1 MSENMD
7 SQAATD
13 SPGGAEPPAST
24 APEDQRFWLMQPG
37 PPPGAPPYWSRQPR
51 APRVPPPWAAVYSD
65 PAPAMRRTAGILVLA
80 TGIASSWL
88 LDAGYGFNI
97 PALACLLAGVALVA
111 GRTIGR
117 RPGWWSGLWGIS
129 AVGLLCLAAWRAEPG
144 PYWLAVF
151 CALTLG
157 ALAVHGGRSW
167 AAVMLALICLTMRLD
182 GVAKWTWNAVCS
194 LNSLGRSRARNGI
207 YAAGATVLLLVVFGA
222 LFAGADPVFAR
233 LWDAIGSVFS
243 AWSPLPILLF
253 LVGVAGALV
262 VGHGAAA
269 PIRWDR
275 LPARTTKAFN
285 RNLWLAPLAAMA
297 ALFGVF
303 DSIQVSVLFGDYRA
317 VLKSTGM
324 SYADYAR
331 QGFWQL
337 ITATVLTLVVIGL
350 AIRWSPRGGQ
360 HEGIVASTT
369 LCTLC
374 VLALIIV
381 GSALR
386 RMGLDI
392 DAYGLTLPR
401 VAVVAIEIWLGL
413 LFLVLIAA
421 RCRPAVAWLPR
432 GVALSAVI
440 VTAAYVGIAP
450 AHLVAQ
456 VDVDRY
462 FNGQYVN
469 PTSLQNL
476 PADAQPEL
484 DRLPAEVRACV
495 ANPQMFPS
503 GTC

>member
-1 MSENMD
+1 MTENID
-7 SQAATD
+7 GAAAAGAAQGAAL
-13 SPGGAEPPAST
+13 PGFTVPQ
-24 APEDQRFWLMQPG
+24 DQRPRAM
-37 PPPGAPPYWSRQPR
+37 PPTPLQQWPAPPR
-51 APRVPPPWAAVYSD
+51 APRVPPPWAPVYSD
-65 PAPAMRRTAGILVLA
+65 PAPAMPRMAGLFVLV

-88 LDAGYGFNI
+88 LGAGYGFNI
-97 PALACLLAGVALVA
+97 AGLACLLAGTALV
-111 GRTIGR
+111 GGHTIGR
-117 RPGWWSGLWGIS
+117 RPGWWSGLWGLS
-129 AVGLLCLAAWRAEPG
+129 ALGLLCLAAWREEPG

-167 AAVMLALICLTMRLD
+167 AAVMLALVSLTMCLD

-194 LNSLGRSRARNGI
+194 LNRLGRSRARNGI
-207 YAAGATVLLLVVFGA
+207 YAVGVTLALLIVFGA
-222 LFAGADPVFAR
+222 LFAAADPVFAR
-233 LWDAIGSVFS
+233 FWDAVGSVFS
-243 AWSPLPILLF
+243 GWSPLPVLWF
-253 LVGVAGALV
+253 LVGVGGALV
-262 VGHGAAA
+262 VGYGAAA
-269 PIRWDR
+269 PVRWDR
-275 LPARTTKAFN
+275 LPARASKALN

-303 DSIQVSVLFGDYRA
+303 DGIQVSVLFGGYRA

-337 ITATVLTLVVIGL
+337 IVATVLTLVVIGL
-350 AIRWSPRGGQ
+350 AIRWSPRGGRRD
-360 HEGIVASTT
+360 GMVASAT

-374 VLALIIV
+374 VLALVIV

-386 RMGLDI
+386 RMALDI

-413 LFLVLIAA
+413 VFLVLIGA

-440 VTAAYVGIAP
+440 VSAAYVGIGP
-450 AHLVAQ
+450 SHLVAQ
-456 VDVDRY
+456 VDVNRY
-462 FNGQYVN
+462 LSGQYVDL
-469 PTSLQNL
+469 TYLGNL

-484 DRLPAEVRACV
+484 DRLPAKVKACV
-495 ANPQMFPS
+495 LDPQMFPT

>member
-1 MSENMD
+1 MSENID
-7 SQAATD
+7 SVAAA
-13 SPGGAEPPAST
+13 GAAQGAAPPVST
-24 APEDQRFWLMQPG
+24 APEDQRSWAM
-37 PPPGAPPYWSRQPR
+37 PPTQLPYWPAPPR
-51 APRVPPPWAAVYSD
+51 APRIPPPWAAAYSD
-65 PAPAMRRTAGILVLA
+65 PAPAMPRMAGFLVLA

-97 PALACLLAGVALVA
+97 PALACLLAGTALVA

-117 RPGWWSGLWGIS
+117 RPGWWTGLCGVS
-129 AVGLLCLAAWRAEPG
+129 ALGLLCLAAWHGEPG

-151 CALTLG
+151 CALALG

-167 AAVMLALICLTMRLD
+167 AAVMLALVSLTMRLD
-182 GVAKWTWNAVCS
+182 GVARWTWNAVCS
-194 LNSLGRSRARNGI
+194 LNPLGRSRARNGI
-207 YAAGATVLLLVVFGA
+207 YAVGVTMALLIVFGA
-222 LFAGADPVFAR
+222 LFAAADPVFAR
-233 LWDAIGSVFS
+233 FWDAVGSVFS
-243 AWSPLPILLF
+243 SWSLLPILWF
-253 LVGVAGALV
+253 LVGVGGALV

-269 PIRWDR
+269 PVRWDR
-275 LPARTTKAFN
+275 LPARTAKALN

-297 ALFGVF
+297 ALFAVF
-303 DSIQVSVLFGDYRA
+303 DTIQVSVLFGGYRA

-337 ITATVLTLVVIGL
+337 IVATVLTLVVIGL

-360 HEGIVASTT
+360 RDGMVASIT
-369 LCTLC
+369 LCALC
-374 VLALIIV
+374 VLALVIV

-386 RMGLDI
+386 RMTLDI

-413 LFLVLIAA
+413 LFLVLVAA

-440 VTAAYVGIAP
+440 VLASYVGIAP
-450 AHLVAQ
+450 SHLVAQ
-456 VDVDRY
+456 VDVNRY
-462 FNGQYVN
+462 FNGQYVDL
-469 PTSLQNL
+469 TYLGNL

-484 DRLPAEVRACV
+484 DRLPPAVKACV
-495 ANPQMFPS
+495 LDPQEFPE
-503 GTC
+503 GKC